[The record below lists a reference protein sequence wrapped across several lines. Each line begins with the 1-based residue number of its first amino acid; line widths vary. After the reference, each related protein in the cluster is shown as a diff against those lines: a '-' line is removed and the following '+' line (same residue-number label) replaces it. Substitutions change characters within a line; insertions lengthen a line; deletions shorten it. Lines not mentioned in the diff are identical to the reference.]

1 MCKIVILATQPVPKA
16 AAAVEPRPVLIPVFT
31 LPLAKSPN
39 VQIIEKHHHVL
50 AVNKLVLK

>member
-16 AAAVEPRPVLIPVFT
+16 AAAVEPRPVLIPVFF
-31 LPLAKSPN
+31 LPLEKSPN

-50 AVNKLVLK
+50 AVNKLVL